1 MTGST
6 WAQVTTGDT
15 TAVTY
20 PSGWV
25 ITYDVGDSRAEIH
38 SPDGELVG
46 VRVVWWPWYEAVIGG
61 WSSPSIP
68 CDYPP
73 PVPAEKLA
81 AVLAEWVKSNAEGL
95 GLPPL

>member
-1 MTGST
+1 
-6 WAQVTTGDT
+6 
-15 TAVTY
+15 
-20 PSGWV
+20 
-25 ITYDVGDSRAEIH
+25 
-38 SPDGELVG
+38 
-46 VRVVWWPWYEAVIGG
+46 VWWPWYEAVIGG